1 MLGITADYFLALLT
15 YYLALQYMPE
25 LYALVAAVLYSVT
38 PASYVQSV
46 SESARPLGA
55 FLYSLS
61 IVLLLNKGVLAM
73 VLAACA
79 SVEEKLIK
87 ILN

>member
-15 YYLALQYMPE
+15 YCLVLQYMPE
-25 LYALVAAVLYSVT
+25 LHALVAAVLYSFT
-38 PASYVQSV
+38 PALYAQSV

-55 FLYSLS
+55 FWYSLS
-61 IVLLLNKGVLAM
+61 IVLLPNKGVLAM

-79 SVEEKLIK
+79 SVEK
-87 ILN
+87 